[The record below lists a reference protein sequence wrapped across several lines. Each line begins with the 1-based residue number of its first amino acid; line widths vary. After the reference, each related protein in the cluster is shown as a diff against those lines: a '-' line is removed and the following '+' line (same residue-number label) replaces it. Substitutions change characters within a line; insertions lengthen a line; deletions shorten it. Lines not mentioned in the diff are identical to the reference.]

1 MPQFPALPAIP
12 ALSALFVIGFLLVVY
27 QASRYPRVM
36 GELTLVQDLA
46 IITLIAGVAGFLC
59 QRIGLSTVL
68 GFLLAGL
75 LVGPHSPILASI
87 SDQGRIETLSQL
99 GLVFLMFS
107 IGLELSL
114 AKLRRMGLGLMLAV
128 GLGALLV
135 FSVARTICPLLGI
148 GQAETPFV
156 ASMLLASSSAIIAK
170 VLSESGLSH
179 QRAGTLAI
187 SITVLEDTV
196 AIVVLTLL
204 SSAAQMQRAPQAG
217 IGKTLG
223 VLLVF
228 VTIVI
233 VVGLLL
239 LPRVL
244 RRLNAAGSD
253 LLTIGVAG
261 LVLGIAVLAVK
272 IGSSLALGAFLL
284 GAIIAETPQRPTVER
299 AMLGMRDLFVAVFFV
314 SIGMLLDPALLL
326 KHWVLALS
334 LGLITI
340 LLRAVAVT
348 LALTITGTEDRE
360 AVRTGLMATPVCEF
374 AFIIA
379 QVGASSQVLSA
390 DYYPAAFGIALSGA
404 LISPLLIKNSAR
416 LSHSIVRMEPR
427 PVRRLLRLYQDFLAS
442 VSEHQQRS
450 QVILLARQRFPML
463 VISVVIASAILV
475 FAPLLHQQWAPL
487 FSKRLGP
494 WNDRIFWVLIGIAI
508 TGPLLGVWHRLSNFL
523 ASLVDLALGGESK
536 RGILQVA
543 LEVTAACLLFLWIW
557 FLKPTRV
564 PLSFFCAIGVT
575 ALVYL
580 LVFGRKLRKVH
591 HELDTQ
597 LAEAI
602 LSSEERREKGREDW
616 LKEHQEWDLT
626 LSDIRVPDSEAWFGK
641 TLGDLGLRSQFG
653 CSVVGVERQGYPVPS
668 PGPDTEL
675 FPNDLLLVLGKP
687 DQIQRVR
694 TFFQGGPTKTEQ
706 ADLLQEIRLESIQ
719 VPERSR
725 LNGAVLAELDI
736 ARNTGVQI
744 VGLSRG
750 EHRML
755 FPGPFQM
762 LEAGDWLLVV
772 GARDQIQKFR
782 EWISS

>member
-348 LALTITGTEDRE
+348 
-360 AVRTGLMATPVCEF
+360 
-374 AFIIA
+374 
-379 QVGASSQVLSA
+379 
-390 DYYPAAFGIALSGA
+390 
-404 LISPLLIKNSAR
+404 
-416 LSHSIVRMEPR
+416 
-427 PVRRLLRLYQDFLAS
+427 
-442 VSEHQQRS
+442 
-450 QVILLARQRFPML
+450 
-463 VISVVIASAILV
+463 
-475 FAPLLHQQWAPL
+475 
-487 FSKRLGP
+487 
-494 WNDRIFWVLIGIAI
+494 
-508 TGPLLGVWHRLSNFL
+508 
-523 ASLVDLALGGESK
+523 
-536 RGILQVA
+536 
-543 LEVTAACLLFLWIW
+543 
-557 FLKPTRV
+557 
-564 PLSFFCAIGVT
+564 
-575 ALVYL
+575 
-580 LVFGRKLRKVH
+580 
-591 HELDTQ
+591 
-597 LAEAI
+597 
-602 LSSEERREKGREDW
+602 
-616 LKEHQEWDLT
+616 
-626 LSDIRVPDSEAWFGK
+626 
-641 TLGDLGLRSQFG
+641 
-653 CSVVGVERQGYPVPS
+653 
-668 PGPDTEL
+668 
-675 FPNDLLLVLGKP
+675 
-687 DQIQRVR
+687 
-694 TFFQGGPTKTEQ
+694 
-706 ADLLQEIRLESIQ
+706 
-719 VPERSR
+719 
-725 LNGAVLAELDI
+725 
-736 ARNTGVQI
+736 
-744 VGLSRG
+744 
-750 EHRML
+750 
-755 FPGPFQM
+755 
-762 LEAGDWLLVV
+762 
-772 GARDQIQKFR
+772 
-782 EWISS
+782 

>member
-1 MPQFPALPAIP
+1 
-12 ALSALFVIGFLLVVY
+12 
-27 QASRYPRVM
+27 M

-46 IITLIAGVAGFLC
+46 IVTLIAGVAGLLC
-59 QRIGLSTVL
+59 QRLGLSSVL
-68 GFLLAGL
+68 GFLVAGI

-87 SDQGRIETLSQL
+87 SDRARIETLSQL

-114 AKLRRMGLGLMLAV
+114 AKLRRMGFGLMLAV
-128 GLGALLV
+128 GLGALFV
-135 FSVARTICPLLGI
+135 FTAARAICPLFGI
-148 GQAETPFV
+148 GAAETLFV

-196 AIVVLTLL
+196 AVIVLTLL
-204 SSAAQMQRAPQAG
+204 SSAAQIRRTPEAG
-217 IGKTLG
+217 LGKTLG

-233 VVGLLL
+233 VVGLLF
-239 LPRVL
+239 LPRIL
-244 RRLNAAGSD
+244 RRLNSAGTD
-253 LLTIGVAG
+253 LMTIGVAG

-326 KHWVLALS
+326 KHWGLALTF
-334 LGLITI
+334 GLLTI
-340 LLRAVAVT
+340 LIRAVAVT

-379 QVGASSQVLSA
+379 QVGISSRVLSE

-404 LISPLLIKNSAR
+404 LISPLLIKNSAK
-416 LSHSIVRMEPR
+416 LSHTIVRWEPR
-427 PVRRLLRLYQDFLAS
+427 RLRRLLRLYQAFLIT
-442 VSEHQQRS
+442 VGERQQRS

-463 VISVVIASAILV
+463 VISIVISSAILV
-475 FAPLLHQQWAPL
+475 FAPLLRQQWASL
-487 FSKRLGP
+487 FSKPLGS
-494 WNDRIFWVLIGIAI
+494 WSDKVFWVLVGIAI
-508 TGPLLGVWHRLSNFL
+508 TGPLLGLWHRLANFL
-523 ASLVDLALGGESK
+523 ASLTELALGGESK
-536 RGILQVA
+536 RGVLQVA
-543 LEVTAACLLFLWIW
+543 LEATAACLLFLWVW
-557 FLKPTRV
+557 LLKPSKV

-575 ALVYL
+575 ALIYL
-580 LVFGRKLRKVH
+580 LVFGRKLRRLH
-591 HELDTQ
+591 QQLDVQ

-602 LSSEERREKGREDW
+602 LSSEERREKSREDW

-626 LSDIRVPDSEAWFGK
+626 LSDIRVPDSETWFGK

-653 CSVVGVERQGYPVPS
+653 CSVVGVERQGFPVPS

-675 FPNDLLLVLGKP
+675 YPNDELLVLGKP
-687 DQIQRVR
+687 DQIQKVR
-694 TFFQGGPTKTEQ
+694 AFFNSGQAKTEQ
-706 ADLLQEIRLESIQ
+706 ADLLEEIRLESTQ
-719 VPERSR
+719 VSERSR
-725 LNGAVLAELDI
+725 LNNAALAELEI
-736 ARNTGVQI
+736 PRNTGVQI

-750 EHRML
+750 DHRML
-755 FPGPFQM
+755 FPGPFQV

-772 GARDQIQKFR
+772 GTRDQIQKFR
-782 EWISS
+782 EWMAQEAPDHERAGDS